1 MQKIRILLLDDQTI
15 MRRCLRMFLNTQPD
29 MEVVGEAMDSRSA
42 LTKARESQPDVTVLE
57 IRMPRTSGIQ
67 TIEQLRREC
76 PQTRVAVL
84 TLYEDQAHARSAFAA
99 GASAYV
105 VKRAPVSDLLSAIRS
120 AYRGHF
126 FVDRSL
132 AGLVLEG
139 FLEKAIRRSLKSGSP
154 GSLLSPREGEV
165 IVLLAQ
171 GYTHRQVAEKIHV
184 SVKSVETYRW
194 RISQKLKLHTRAEL
208 VRYAHESGLL
218 TPTDFLSASGDW
230 EVK

>member
-1 MQKIRILLLDDQTI
+1 MQKIRILMLDDQTV
-15 MRRCLRMFLNTQPD
+15 MRIALRMFLDAQPD

-42 LTKARESQPDVTVLE
+42 LIKAREKQPDVTIME

-67 TIEQLRREC
+67 TIEQLRQKC
-76 PQTRVAVL
+76 PQTRVVVL
-84 TLYEDQAHARSAFAA
+84 TLYEDQAHARSALAA

-105 VKRAPVSDLLSAIRS
+105 VKRAPASDLLSAIRS

-132 AGLVLEG
+132 AGPVLEG
-139 FLEKAIRRSLKSGSP
+139 FLEKATGRSTKSGSP
-154 GSLLSPREGEV
+154 GGLLSPREAQV

-171 GYTHRQVAEKIHV
+171 GYTHRQVAEQIHV
-184 SVKSVETYRW
+184 SAKSVETYRW

-218 TPTDFLSASGDW
+218 TPIEFLIGQ
-230 EVK
+230 